1 MKKILVHIC
10 CAPDALYFL
19 KRFREDN
26 PDSELIGFFYDPN
39 IHPYEEY
46 RLRYQETE
54 RTCNELGIKLIEG
67 EYDVENWLVSVKGLE
82 NEPER
87 GERCSVCFDFR
98 LERSAKLA
106 KELGCDAFTT
116 TLLMSPKKKFSQL
129 KESGE
134 KVASIH
140 GVEFIAVDYR
150 KGGGTQ
156 EMFRLTKEKEIYQQD
171 YCGCI
176 YGLFQQKEER
186 SIFDLI
192 STPGRR
198 PGSKEER
205 LFIKEVRTFAELLGL
220 PTKEVEFP
228 FLGWVPLEGGLWIKG
243 KAVPSMIRPYSQSIR
258 GKVRADVEKIAG
270 STLYLSKQFVRIIL
284 LDDFRDLPLEEP
296 EMTTYPTFLVPSTY
310 RELLLENRVDAR
322 LRTEFVNSVSS
333 VLIIGDPGAEELI
346 GVPADTLQDRRGYTL
361 EDLRSFLEGNM
372 ELIRKGSASV
382 VLLGAQSFGRIG
394 QRVFEEHFGRV
405 IDKVLD
411 YRSELLDAHLL

>member
-1 MKKILVHIC
+1 MERVLVHIC

-19 KRFREDN
+19 KRFREEN

-54 RTCNELGIKLIEG
+54 RTCNELKIKLIEG
-67 EYDVENWLVSVKGLE
+67 KYDVEDWLRNVRGLE

-98 LERSAKLA
+98 LERSARLA

-129 KESGE
+129 KDSGE
-134 KVASIH
+134 RVASRY
-140 GVEFIAVDYR
+140 GVKFIAVDYR

-176 YGLFQQKEER
+176 YGLFQQKEED
-186 SIFDLI
+186 SLFDLV

-205 LFIKEVRTFAELLGL
+205 LFIKEVRTFAEALGL

-228 FLGWVPLEGGLWIKG
+228 FLGWIPLEGGLWVKG
-243 KAVPSMIRPYSQSIR
+243 KAIPSFVRPYSQSIR
-258 GKVRADVEKIAG
+258 GRCRADVDRVVG
-270 STLYLSKQFVRIIL
+270 NTLYLNKQFVRIVL
-284 LDDFRDLPLEEP
+284 LDEFEDRPLTEP
-296 EMTTYPTFLVPSTY
+296 EMTTYPTFLVPGAY
-310 RELLLENRVDAR
+310 RETLLENRIDAR
-322 LRTEFVNSVSS
+322 LRTEFVNSTSS
-333 VLIIGDPGAEELI
+333 VLLIGDPQAQEILGI
-346 GVPADTLQDRRGYTL
+346 PADTLQDRRGVSPKDVRIL
-361 EDLRSFLEGNM
+361 IEKNLGCIEEG
-372 ELIRKGSASV
+372 SV
-382 VLLGAQSFGRIG
+382 SLVLLGAHSLCGIGRK
-394 QRVFEEHFGRV
+394 VFEETFGVGITR
-405 IDKVLD
+405 IIGYGKVL
-411 YRSELLDAHLL
+411 LNAKLF